1 MKLLKNR
8 ILIYKEIISDI
19 DTPLSLYMK
28 IANYPW
34 TFLLESI
41 EGKKKWCRY
50 SIIGLRCNQRIEV
63 YGNKIKLFK
72 DKIKIEKIKIIDPL
86 LWISKYIKQIKQTI
100 INKSKKRF
108 DGGLVGYFGYDII
121 RFIEPTIK
129 YYKQYDPINTPD
141 IFLLR
146 ANDIIIVDKYSG
158 RLTILVN
165 VNIYEKQYLKK
176 GFERIKLIEN
186 KISDKFINKSK
197 IYSSDLYNNN
207 INNHI
212 LKKYKQKPIFS
223 SFNKFTFKNSIS
235 KIQNFIYSGDVMQC
249 VPSQRI
255 IIPFYSKPL
264 NLYRS
269 LRVLNPSPYMF
280 YLNLK
285 DHYVVGSSPEIL
297 VRLDNKKITLRPI
310 AGTRHRA
317 KHKKYDIYLE
327 NELLK
332 DYKEFSE
339 HIMLID
345 LGRND
350 VGKVSSTVRVTNQLL
365 IERYS
370 HVMHIVSNI
379 IGILKPKLDLIDV
392 LRATFPAGTIS
403 GAPKIRALEIINEI
417 ETVKRGIYSG
427 AIGYLSWNGNMNIA
441 IAIRTAI
448 LKNNKIHIQSGGG
461 IIEESNED
469 KEWNEILN
477 KSSVILKA
485 AAIVEEN
492 LV

>member
-1 MKLLKNR
+1 MNLLQNR
-8 ILIYKEIISDI
+8 ILIYKDILSDI
-19 DTPLSLYMK
+19 DTPLSIYMK

-41 EGKKKWCRY
+41 EGKKNWGRY
-50 SIIGLRCNQRIEV
+50 SIIGLRCNKRIEV
-63 YGNKIKLFK
+63 HGNKIKLFK
-72 DKIKIEKIKIIDPL
+72 DKLKIETIKIIDPL
-86 LWISKYIKQIKQTI
+86 LWISKYIKQIKNNI
-100 INKSKKRF
+100 INKSNTIF

-121 RFIEPTIK
+121 KFIEPTIQ

-141 IFLLR
+141 ILLLI
-146 ANDIIIVDKYSG
+146 ANDIIIFDKYSG

-176 GFERIKLIEN
+176 AYERIKIIEN
-186 KISDKFINKSK
+186 KISYKFINKSQ
-197 IYSSDLYNNN
+197 IYESYLYNNKN
-207 INNHI
+207 KH
-212 LKKYKQKPIFS
+212 KPKHKPIFY
-223 SFNKFTFKNSIS
+223 SFTKFSYKQSIR
-235 KIQNFIYSGDVMQC
+235 KIKKFIYSGDVMQC

-280 YLNLK
+280 YLNFN
-285 DHYVVGSSPEIL
+285 DHFVVGSSPEIM

-310 AGTRHRA
+310 AGTRHRG
-317 KHKKYDIYLE
+317 KNKKEDIYLE
-327 NELLK
+327 KELLH
-332 DYKEFSE
+332 DPKECSE

-350 VGKVSSTVRVTNQLL
+350 VGKVSIHGTVRVTKKLL

-379 IGILKPKLDLIDV
+379 IGILKPKLDWIDV
-392 LRATFPAGTIS
+392 LRATFPAGTIA

-417 ETVKRGIYSG
+417 EPVKRGIYSG
-427 AIGYLSWNGNMNIA
+427 AIGYLSWNGNMNMA

-448 LKNNKIHIQSGGG
+448 IKNNQIHIQAGGG
-461 IIEESNED
+461 IIEESNY
-469 KEWNEILN
+469 KNEWNEILN
-477 KSSVILKA
+477 KSSVIFKA
-485 AAIVEEN
+485 AAIVEEDI
-492 LV
+492 V

>member
-28 IANYPW
+28 LANYPW

-41 EGKKKWCRY
+41 EGKKKWGRY

-86 LWISKYIKQIKQTI
+86 LWISKYIKKIKKTI
-100 INKSKKRF
+100 INKSNTRF

-121 RFIEPTIK
+121 KFIEPTIK

-141 IFLLR
+141 ILLLR

-165 VNIYEKQYLKK
+165 VNIYEKQYFKK
-176 GFERIKLIEN
+176 AFERIKIIEN
-186 KISDKFINKSK
+186 KISYNLINKSK
-197 IYSSDLYNNN
+197 IYESDLYNNN
-207 INNHI
+207 NI
-212 LKKYKQKPIFS
+212 LKKYKPKPIFY

-235 KIQNFIYSGDVMQC
+235 KIKNFIYSGDVMQC

-285 DHYVVGSSPEIL
+285 DHFVVGSSPEIM
-297 VRLDNKKITLRPI
+297 VRLDNKRITLRPI
-310 AGTRHRA
+310 AGTRHRG
-317 KHKKYDIYLE
+317 KNKKDDIYLE
-327 NELLK
+327 NELLN
-332 DYKEFSE
+332 DNKEFSE

-350 VGKVSSTVRVTNQLL
+350 VGKVSMNGTVRVTKQLL

-370 HVMHIVSNI
+370 HVMHLVSNI

-403 GAPKIRALEIINEI
+403 GAPKIRALEIINEL
-417 ETVKRGIYSG
+417 EPVKRGIYSG
-427 AIGYLSWNGNMNIA
+427 AIGYLSWNGNMNMA

-448 LKNNKIHIQSGGG
+448 IKNNQIHIQSGGG
-461 IIEESNED
+461 IIEESNYN

>member
-8 ILIYKEIISDI
+8 ILIYKEIIADI
-19 DTPLSLYMK
+19 DTPLSIYMK

-41 EGKKKWCRY
+41 EGKKKWGRY
-50 SIIGLRCNQRIEV
+50 SIIGLRCNKRIEV
-63 YGNKIKLFK
+63 RGKTIKLFK
-72 DKIKIEKIKIIDPL
+72 DKFKLEKVKIIDPL
-86 LWISKYIKQIKQTI
+86 LWISKYIKKIKKNI
-100 INKSKKRF
+100 INKSKTIF
-108 DGGLVGYFGYDII
+108 DGGLVGYFGYDTIN
-121 RFIEPTIK
+121 FIEPTIK
-129 YYKQYDPINTPD
+129 SYKQYDPINTPD
-141 IFLLR
+141 ILLLI
-146 ANDIIIVDKYSG
+146 ANDIIIFDKYSG

-176 GFERIKLIEN
+176 AYERIKIIEN
-186 KISDKFINKSK
+186 KLSYNLINKSK
-197 IYSSDLYNNN
+197 IYESYLYNNKN
-207 INNHI
+207 I
-212 LKKYKQKPIFS
+212 LKNYKPIFY
-223 SFNKFTFKNSIS
+223 SFTKFTYKKSIS
-235 KIQNFIYSGDVMQC
+235 KIKNFIYSGDVMQC

-255 IIPFYSKPL
+255 IIPFSSKPL

-285 DHYVVGSSPEIL
+285 DHYVVGSSPEIM

-310 AGTRHRA
+310 AGTRHRGNN
-317 KHKKYDIYLE
+317 KKEDIYLE
-327 NELLK
+327 KELLN
-332 DYKEFSE
+332 DPKECSE

-350 VGKVSSTVRVTNQLL
+350 VGKVSINGTVRVTKKML

-379 IGILKPKLDLIDV
+379 IGILKPNLDIIDV

-417 ETVKRGIYSG
+417 EPVKRGIYSG
-427 AIGYLSWNGNMNIA
+427 AIGYLSWNGNMDMA

-448 LKNNKIHIQSGGG
+448 IKNNQLHIQSGGG
-461 IIEESNED
+461 IVEESNSNN
-469 KEWNEILN
+469 EWNEILN
-477 KSSVILKA
+477 KSSVIFKA

-492 LV
+492 IV